1 MVENMYEVLGQVIR
15 AGRESNGLE
24 QAELAGRLGVGQQ
37 AVSRWEGGGSRPRR
51 TMLPA
56 LAAALSLQ
64 EGDLLKAGGYLAS
77 RRPARPQRPLSRV
90 LPFHKLPPERFED
103 LVADVMTAMYPGGHA
118 SRYGGPGEKQ
128 FGIDVLVTGSKERH
142 FATAQCKRHLTFGPE
157 AVKKAVAEVTIDA
170 EAHHLF
176 LSRQAATPAA
186 RNAMAPFSGWKLHD
200 GEDISRFIR
209 NLQPLDRAVR
219 LVDTYFPMHREAFL
233 GVPQPGPWLLAE
245 EAFDLGSN
253 QLFNHNWRLVGRDEE
268 LQALIGVLH
277 GRQGSLAGLVGPGGI
292 GKSRMLRAIA
302 EEMPDEAE
310 VRVLLPGTGV
320 TGADLELL
328 PTSGRLV
335 VLIEDAHDRDD
346 IAEIVSGIQRRN
358 GDTGILLVSRPYGW
372 DRLKT
377 DLTRA
382 TLWPDDV
389 RIVSL
394 ADLPAEAAEALAR
407 EALGDDFRALSRRL
421 AGVTLD
427 CPLVTVLGGSLIQRG
442 QLDPSQLEQADS
454 VRDAI
459 LGRFSEALVA
469 DPMVTD
475 PETRQGVLYAI
486 AAFQPFRT
494 NEEAFR
500 DALSAV
506 VGKPFDVLQPH
517 LRSLEDAGV
526 LRRRGAALRIVPD
539 LLGDVLLARASF
551 DERSSSETG
560 YLRRVHDAADGQV
573 AKHLFV
579 NASRVD
585 WQVRRQVEG
594 TPPLID
600 QLWSQFEAEMR
611 EGDIIDRENHLKLLK
626 RIAYFQAD
634 RALALCRWLIGNP
647 TDRLEDEHAAYS
659 IYRAPTY
666 FDVLRAIPPVLKLA
680 AFNFEAL
687 EDAIGQLWEL
697 VQIDDRPTNQYPD
710 HPLRVLREL
719 VEFSVGKPLAYL
731 EAVVDIMQRK
741 FANDQRVT
749 PFEVLEPML
758 ATEGSDSSY
767 SGHTISFQPFPLNAD
782 VVGPLRKRLIDL
794 AFIEARS
801 DNLARAVAAV
811 GFLESA
817 LRYPHGMYGRP
828 ITDEEKARWTPEFVQ
843 TIERLGELAGDV
855 ALDPVVGVRIRG
867 ALHWHASYATTTTT
881 APAKAAIDALPE
893 TVEHR
898 LALAIHDG
906 WGRLVRDRGDDY
918 AAMESKRER
927 VVNELVTELSSRS
940 DEEVLRLVQIR
951 LAAEQAGFDSNE
963 GHPGPVVAA
972 LVNARPTLAQGF
984 LDQILSHEAPSLE
997 PVLPVV
1003 LSAYAE
1009 HDPSAALEVARGVL
1023 TDGPSESAV
1032 GVAKALSWNRGQRS
1046 LAKGELVLLMQLAR
1060 SAHPTQRGAAV
1071 RASQI
1076 LARDNTAAAVQ
1087 ILAEV
1092 RFSDSPRVADDLF
1105 MCIGRD
1111 QFDVSWEHFST
1122 NDLSR
1127 IREDLVAL
1135 PDLGGYWVTRAL
1147 AERSRTNPGWV
1158 IELLQDRVTYAESAT
1173 EIVGY
1178 RAMPFSWD
1186 NALHIRESAE
1196 FQSHLRKIL
1205 AWIGDGADSY
1215 ARNEDGG
1222 EVFKV
1227 VAATFDDTVLQVLAE
1242 PFGAGT
1248 RRDLEAVAVVLRKA
1262 EFGFIWKH
1270 SDFVVQ
1276 ALHAAA
1282 VHDEELLRIMS
1293 SALYGATISGT
1304 RMGTPG
1310 KPYQEDIDQRDE
1322 CLAIANRLPRNSTE
1336 ERFFREMVASAEA
1349 GIARSSDMDLGGDNR
1364 EW

>member
-1 MVENMYEVLGQVIR
+1 MYEELGRAIR
-15 AGRESNGLE
+15 AGREGNGLE
-24 QAELAGRLGVGQQ
+24 QAELAGKLGVGQQ
-37 AVSRWEGGGSRPRR
+37 AVSRWERGGSRPRR

-56 LAAALSLQ
+56 LAEALGVQ
-64 EGDLLKAGGYLAS
+64 EGGLLKAGGYLAS
-77 RRPARPQRPLSRV
+77 RSPAPPQRPLSRV
-90 LPFHKLPPERFED
+90 LPFDELPPERFED
-103 LVADVMTAMYPGGHA
+103 LVADLMAAMYPEGHA

-128 FGIDVLVTGSKERH
+128 FGIDVLVTGSKKRH
-142 FATAQCKRHLTFGPE
+142 LATAQCKRHLTFGPA
-157 AVKKAVAEVTIDA
+157 AVKEAVAEVTIDA
-170 EAHHLF
+170 DAHHLF
-176 LSRQAATPAA
+176 LSRQAATPAT
-186 RNAMAPFSGWKLHD
+186 RNAMASFSGWTLHD
-200 GEDISRFIR
+200 GEDISRYIR

-245 EAFDLGSN
+245 EAFDLGSS
-253 QLFNHNWRLVGRDEE
+253 QLFNHNWRLVGRDDE
-268 LQALIGVLH
+268 LRALIGLLH
-277 GRQGSLAGLVGPGGI
+277 EQQCSLAGLVGPGGI

-302 EEMPDEAE
+302 EATPDDAE

-328 PTSGRLV
+328 PAAGRLV

-358 GDTGILLVSRPYGW
+358 GDAGILLVSRPYGW

-377 DLTRA
+377 DLTRSA
-382 TLWPDDV
+382 LWPDDV

-394 ADLPAEAAEALAR
+394 ADLPAEAAEALAL
-407 EALGDDFRALSRRL
+407 EALSDDFGALSRRL
-421 AGVTLD
+421 ASATLD

-469 DPMVTD
+469 DPLVTD

-500 DALSAV
+500 NALSAV

-551 DERSSSETG
+551 DKRSTSETG
-560 YLRRVHDAADGQV
+560 YLRRVQDAADGQV
-573 AKHLFV
+573 AQHLFI

-594 TPPLID
+594 TLSLID

-611 EGDIIDRENHLKLLK
+611 EGDIVDRENLLKLLK

-634 RALALCRWLIGNP
+634 RALALCRWLIDNP
-647 TDRLEDEHAAYS
+647 TDRLEDEHAARS
-659 IYRAPTY
+659 FYRAPTY
-666 FDVLRAIPPVLKLA
+666 FDVLREIPPVLKLA

-687 EDAIGQLWEL
+687 EGAIDQLWEL
-697 VQIDDRPTNQYPD
+697 AQIDDRPAKQYPN
-710 HPLRVLREL
+710 HALRVLRDL
-719 VEFSVGKPLAYL
+719 AEFGVGKPLAYL
-731 EAVVDIMQRK
+731 DAVVDIMQRN
-741 FANDQRVT
+741 FTNDQRVS

-767 SGHTISFQPFPLNAD
+767 SRHTISFRPFPLNTA
-782 VVGPLRKRLIDL
+782 VVGPLRERLIDL
-794 AFIEARS
+794 AFTEARS

-811 GFLESA
+811 DFLESA

-828 ITDEEKARWTPEFVQ
+828 VTDEEIARWTPEFVR
-843 TIERLGELAGDV
+843 TIERLSELAGDI
-855 ALDPVVGVRIRG
+855 ALDPVVGVWIRG
-867 ALHWHASYATTTTT
+867 ALHWHASYCTT
-881 APAKAAIDALPE
+881 ATNAPANAAIDALPN
-893 TVEHR
+893 TIEHR
-898 LALAIHDG
+898 LALAMHDG

-927 VVNELVTELSSRS
+927 VVNEIVTELSSRS

-951 LAAEQAGFDSNE
+951 LAAERAGFGAE
-963 GHPGPVVAA
+963 KGHPGTVVAA
-972 LVNARPTLAQGF
+972 LVNARPTLAKGL
-984 LDQILSHEAPSLE
+984 LDQISSHKAPSLE
-997 PVLPVV
+997 PLLPVV

-1009 HDPSAALEVARGVL
+1009 HDPSAALDVARVL
-1023 TDGPSESAV
+1023 LANGPSDLAA
-1032 GVAKALSWNRGQRS
+1032 GVTQALSWNRGRRS
-1046 LAKGELVLLMQLAR
+1046 LAEGELDLLMRLAQ
-1060 SAHPTQRGAAV
+1060 SADATQRDAAV
-1071 RASQI
+1071 RAAQI
-1076 LARDNTAAAVQ
+1076 FARDNTAAAVR
-1087 ILAEV
+1087 ILAGV
-1092 RFSDSPRVADDLF
+1092 RFADNPRLADDVF

-1122 NDLSR
+1122 AELKR

-1135 PDLGGYWVTRAL
+1135 PDLGGYSVTHAL

-1173 EIVGY
+1173 EIADY

-1215 ARNEDGG
+1215 ARNEGGG

-1227 VAATFDDTVLQVLAE
+1227 VAGTYDDTVLEVLAE
-1242 PFGAGT
+1242 PFGSGT
-1248 RRDLEAVAVVLRKA
+1248 RRDLEAVAAVLRKA
-1262 EFGFIWKH
+1262 ESDFIWKH

-1276 ALHAAA
+1276 ALHAAE
-1282 VHDEELLRIMS
+1282 VHDEELLRTMS
-1293 SALYGATISGT
+1293 STLYGATISGT
-1304 RMGTPG
+1304 RVGTPG

-1322 CLAIANRLPRNSTE
+1322 CLAIANRLPRNSTA
-1336 ERFFREMVASAEA
+1336 ERFFRDMVASAEA
-1349 GIARSSDMDLGGDNR
+1349 GIARSSERDLGGDNR